1 MVPYLTLYKQVVA
14 IGPEPVLLATLKP
27 KQPLHTH
34 THNLVAVTS

>member
-14 IGPEPVLLATLKP
+14 IGLEPVLATLKP